1 MDISVLRR
9 GLGGLG
15 RAARRA
21 GKVCA
26 AGGDQAAHVPLVR
39 DGHTSRCASMA
50 CAVAFSLLA
59 GVWSVGAAAAPAAG
73 MAQVSVSVQKL
84 PDKICVRLKAGTPLG
99 RHFLRSVGRA
109 GDVALRIPDCTAK
122 PVRIP
127 VSTGSIRAVSA
138 RPTGNDLV
146 VTVERDVAGGYRSA
160 YTANRREIVLEVDM
174 ASPAAAR
181 ELAVPGVARATVP
194 KEAPLAPAPRVLAS
208 QRPIAPA
215 AAPVAVVEPR
225 MPRAPIVLPASDSGV
240 RVAEAPPRVAMLP
253 GTWRVLGAQAP
264 SRRLVTLDFV
274 NADIQDVLK
283 ALAIQSGANILIAPK
298 VEGKVTVGLRNVTPE
313 QALEYIVRL
322 SSLAYGREDDTYV
335 VCTRDQIKDVFPPG
349 TRGEIL
355 FPPPVAE
362 ASPGV
367 AVGQPAGPPKVSVVR
382 LERLEAAKA
391 VPLVQKLAPAVQIE
405 TPDPKLAVLIGDDAQ
420 VAAAEMAIRTLESSL
435 PPLPARSE
443 GVPPKLSEE
452 FEIEVYSLRH
462 VNAYDAGRLLKGFMT
477 SRILPEVVVVP
488 APAPAYP
495 APEDDKG
502 RAPIGQRLGDTDD
515 ALLNLLAGKNVASG
529 SEAAGKTPPGAPE
542 ATEKAGTV
550 LIPEG
555 STTNTLLLIG
565 ARPDIAKVKDYLDRI
580 DVAPKQVMIDVKV
593 TDVSLSDAEQLGIT
607 WNWTTLGIQEIAP
620 EGSETIPRMQFGRFG
635 HAPMVF
641 NATLEALLKTNKA
654 RLLAN
659 PRVAVLDGRTAS
671 IHVGDTVR
679 YLAQRTSGING
690 TTVTIGEESVG
701 VVVSVSPR
709 VGGDD
714 VIVLDVKPKV
724 NVITGF
730 TPTGDGGQVPN
741 TSERSVETV
750 VRLRDGE
757 TLAIGGLIRD
767 DDTVTM
773 QKVPGLGDL
782 PILGELFKYRN
793 RQRSNSEVLIFITPT
808 IVPDIS

>member
-1 MDISVLRR
+1 VDISVLRR

-15 RAARRA
+15 RATRRA
-21 GKVCA
+21 GRLCA
-26 AGGDQAAHVPLVR
+26 AAGSVSAGGDQAARVPLVR
-39 DGHTSRCASMA
+39 DSHASRCANVA
-50 CAVAFSLLA
+50 RFIAFSLLA
-59 GVWSVGAAAAPAAG
+59 GLWSVGATAAPAA
-73 MAQVSVSVQKL
+73 AKSRVSVSVQKL
-84 PDKICVRLKAGTPLG
+84 PDKVCVRLKAGAPLG

-109 GDVALRIPDCTAK
+109 GDVALRIPNCTAK

-127 VSTGSIRAVSA
+127 VASGSIRAVSA
-138 RPTGNDLV
+138 RPTGHDLV

-160 YTANRREIVLEVDM
+160 YTSDRREIVLEVDT
-174 ASPAAAR
+174 ASAAAASDVAQP
-181 ELAVPGVARATVP
+181 EVARATVP
-194 KEAPLAPAPRVLAS
+194 EKAPTPPAPRLIAS
-208 QRPIAPA
+208 RRPMAPA
-215 AAPVAVVEPR
+215 VAPVAMAEPPAPDSSAR
-225 MPRAPIVLPASDSGV
+225 VGEVPR
-240 RVAEAPPRVAMLP
+240 RVAMVP
-253 GTWRVLGAQAP
+253 GAWRVLGAPAS

-283 ALAIQSGANILIAPK
+283 ALAIQSGSNILVAPK

-322 SSLAYGREDDTYV
+322 GSLAYGREDDTYV
-335 VCTRDQIKDVFPPG
+335 VCTRDQIKEVFPPG

-362 ASPGV
+362 APPG
-367 AVGQPAGPPKVSVVR
+367 ATAGQPAGPPKVSVVR
-382 LERLEAAKA
+382 LERLEATKA
-391 VPLVQKLAPAVQIE
+391 VPLVQKLAPSVQIE

-435 PPLPARSE
+435 PPPAVGPE
-443 GVPPKLSEE
+443 GVPAELPEE
-452 FEIEVYSLRH
+452 FEIEVYSLKH
-462 VNAYDAGRLLKGFMT
+462 VNAYDAGRLLKGFMS

-495 APEDDKG
+495 TTEDDKAG
-502 RAPIGQRLGDTDD
+502 AAAGQRLGDTDD
-515 ALLNLLAGKNVASG
+515 ALLNLLAGSKLPAGSAST
-529 SEAAGKTPPGAPE
+529 EKTSSGAPDS
-542 ATEKAGTV
+542 AEKAGTV

-565 ARPDIAKVKDYLDRI
+565 SRPDIAKVKDYLDRI

-593 TDVSLSDAEQLGIT
+593 TDVSLTDAEQLGVT
-607 WNWTTLGIQEIAP
+607 WSWSTLGIQEIVP
-620 EGSETIPRMQFGRFG
+620 EGMETIPRMQFGRFG
-635 HAPMVF
+635 HAPMAF

-741 TSERSVETV
+741 TSERSVQTV

-782 PILGELFKYRN
+782 PVLGELFKYRN
-793 RQRSNSEVLIFITPT
+793 RQRINSEVLIFITPT